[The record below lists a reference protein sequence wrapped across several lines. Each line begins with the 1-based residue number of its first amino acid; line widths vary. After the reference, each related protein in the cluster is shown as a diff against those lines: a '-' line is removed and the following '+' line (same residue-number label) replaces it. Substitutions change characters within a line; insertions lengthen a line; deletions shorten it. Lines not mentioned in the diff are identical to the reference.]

1 MEKLRP
7 GKQKRF
13 GLANVTERQVG
24 HQRAW
29 IVISW
34 ALSKRLG
41 QQSGSQTEF
50 LTLGK

>member
-24 HQRAW
+24 RQRTW
-29 IVISW
+29 IVIGW
-34 ALSKRLG
+34 APSKRQVELASSAAAG
-41 QQSGSQTEF
+41 LSS
-50 LTLGK
+50 